1 MNTPS
6 LKTLLIVSLATVL
19 ISGNVLA
26 QHERGDRGK
35 HHGPP
40 DAETRVAH
48 MTRSLDLTDEQ
59 SAEMLQLMQA
69 VDQEREALHQKMMTQ
84 MEPEICDLQLRVEA
98 DTINLLTDEQLAKYE
113 SRKDG
118 HDSKRS
124 EYGGRGMRNLDCSA
138 YE

>member
-6 LKTLLIVSLATVL
+6 FKTLLLVSLATVL
-19 ISGNVLA
+19 ISGSTLA
-26 QHERGDRGK
+26 QYERGDRGR

-48 MTRSLDLTDEQ
+48 MTKSLDLTDEQ
-59 SAEMLQLMQA
+59 SAELLQLMQA
-69 VDQEREALHQKMMTQ
+69 VDLEREALHQKMMNQ

-98 DTINLLTDEQLAKYE
+98 DTISILTDEQLAMYE

-118 HDSKRS
+118 RGSKRG
-124 EYGGRGMRNLDCSA
+124 EHERHGMRNLDCSA
-138 YE
+138 YD